1 MAHFPRWINH
11 PEVDSSAMVA
21 AHTTWYQQQ
30 PVAPTPL
37 PMIDHRS
44 PSSILIQGRQIAPQR
59 IPTPGTYSVPC
70 AQEDCVRCLSG
81 RGGYQFRWYS
91 QLWYARYV
99 DLARPGAWTLTGPK
113 PVADPEARA

>member
-1 MAHFPRWINH
+1 MAHFPRWINY

-30 PVAPTPL
+30 LVAPAPL
-37 PMIDHRS
+37 PLIEHRS
-44 PSSILIQGRQIAPQR
+44 PSSIL
-59 IPTPGTYSVPC
+59 TPGTYSVPC

-91 QLWYARYV
+91 QTWYAHYV

-113 PVADPEARA
+113 QGSPRWQARAGQEEA